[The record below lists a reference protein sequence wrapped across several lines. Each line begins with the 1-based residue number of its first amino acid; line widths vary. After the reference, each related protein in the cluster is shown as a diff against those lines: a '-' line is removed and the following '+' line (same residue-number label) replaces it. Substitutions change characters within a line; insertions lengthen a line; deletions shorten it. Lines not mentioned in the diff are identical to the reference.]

1 MKLWNTLTGQKEEFA
16 PKHDPVQMYVCG
28 VTPYDHA
35 HVGHALSYIIFDVVR
50 RYLEYRGY
58 AVRHVQNFTDIDDKL
73 IDRARRLNKPVSQLA
88 EEFIASYFIDMDALN
103 VKRAHIYPRVTE
115 EIPAIIELIQKL
127 IDKGYAYESQGDV
140 YFRVQRDQDYGKLSH
155 RTIDSMLAGA
165 RVEVSQ
171 GKEHPMDFV
180 LWKGAKPGEPLWE
193 SPWGHGRPGWHIEC
207 SAMATK
213 YLSESLDIHGGG
225 QDLVFP
231 HHENEIAQSES
242 ATGNEPFARIW
253 LHNGLL
259 RLGEEKMSKSLGNLV
274 TIKEVLTE
282 HTKDALR
289 LFILTSHYRS
299 PLSYSSEAL
308 EAAERGVER
317 IREALRVSPSGNG
330 VYPSEV
336 DAYRSRFIE
345 AMDDDLNS
353 SQAIAVLFDLA
364 RDINRGK
371 EAGSDVTAVQDLL
384 RELGGVLGMTF
395 ESALDEVP
403 EYAAPFI
410 ELLLEIR
417 RELRTTKNFALAD
430 LIREGLG
437 ERGVMVEDSASGSI
451 WRRKR

>member
-58 AVRHVQNFTDIDDKL
+58 TVRHVQNFTDIDDKL
-73 IDRARRLNKPVSQLA
+73 IDRAQRLNKPVNQLA
-88 EEFIASYFIDMDALN
+88 EEFIASYFTDMDALN
-103 VKRAHIYPRVTE
+103 VKRAHVYPRVTE
-115 EIPAIIELIQKL
+115 EIPAIIELIKTL
-127 IDKGYAYESQGDV
+127 IARGYAYESQGDV

-155 RTIDSMLAGA
+155 RTLDSMLAGA

-180 LWKGAKPGEPLWE
+180 LWKGAKPGEPQWE

-242 ATGNEPFARIW
+242 ATGKEPFARIW

-274 TIKEVLTE
+274 TIKDVLNE
-282 HTKDALR
+282 HSADALR

-308 EAAERGVER
+308 EASERGVER

-330 VYPSEV
+330 AHPAEV

-353 SQAIAVLFDLA
+353 AQAMAVLFDLA
-364 RDINRGK
+364 RDVNRGK
-371 EAGSDVTAVQDLL
+371 EAGGDVTAAQDLL
-384 RELGGVLGMTF
+384 RELGGVIGMTF
-395 ESALDEVP
+395 ETTIDEIP
-403 EYAAPFI
+403 EDAAPFI
-410 ELLLEIR
+410 NLLLEIR

-430 LIREGLG
+430 VIRDGLN
-437 ERGVMVEDSASGSI
+437 ERGVMVEDSVSGST

>member
-1 MKLWNTLTGQKEEFA
+1 MKLWNTLTGQKEEFV

-58 AVRHVQNFTDIDDKL
+58 TVRHVQNFTDIDDKL
-73 IDRARRLNKPVSQLA
+73 IDRAQRLNKPVNQLA
-88 EEFIASYFIDMDALN
+88 EEFIASYFTDMDTLN
-103 VKRAHIYPRVTE
+103 VKRAHVYPRVTE
-115 EIPAIIELIQKL
+115 EIPAIIQLIQTL

-155 RTIDSMLAGA
+155 RTLDSMLAGA

-180 LWKGAKPGEPLWE
+180 LWKEAKPGEPQWE

-242 ATGNEPFARIW
+242 ATGKEPFARIW

-282 HTKDALR
+282 HSADALR
-289 LFILTSHYRS
+289 LFILSSHYRS

-308 EAAERGVER
+308 EANERGVER
-317 IREALRVSPSGNG
+317 ILEALRVSPSGNG
-330 VYPSEV
+330 AYPAEAA
-336 DAYRSRFIE
+336 AYRARFIE

-353 SQAIAVLFDLA
+353 AQAMAVLFDLA

-371 EAGSDVTAVQDLL
+371 EAGSDVTAAQDLL
-384 RELGGVLGMTF
+384 RELGAVIGMTF
-395 ESALDEVP
+395 DTAKDEVP
-403 EYAAPFI
+403 EDAAPFI
-410 ELLLEIR
+410 DLLLEIR

-430 LIREGLG
+430 VIREGLN
-437 ERGVMVEDSASGSI
+437 ERGVLVEDSVSGST

>member
-58 AVRHVQNFTDIDDKL
+58 TVRHVQNFTDIDDKL
-73 IDRARRLNKPVSQLA
+73 IDRAQRLNKPVNQLA
-88 EEFIASYFIDMDALN
+88 EEFIASYFTDMDALN
-103 VKRAHIYPRVTE
+103 VKRAHVYPRVTE
-115 EIPAIIELIQKL
+115 EIPAIIALIQTL
-127 IDKGYAYESQGDV
+127 IDRGYAYESQGDV
-140 YFRVQRDQDYGKLSH
+140 YFRVQRDEDYGKLSH
-155 RTIDSMLAGA
+155 RTLDSMVAGA

-171 GKEHPMDFV
+171 GKEHPMDFA
-180 LWKGAKPGEPLWE
+180 LWKTAKLGEPQWE

-242 ATGNEPFARIW
+242 ATGVAPFAQIW

-274 TIKEVLTE
+274 TIKEVLTA

-289 LFILTSHYRS
+289 LFILNSHYRS

-308 EAAERGVER
+308 EAAERGVDR
-317 IREALRVSPSGNG
+317 MREALRIRTSGHG
-330 VYPSEV
+330 ELASDVTG
-336 DAYRSRFIE
+336 YRSRFIE

-353 SQAIAVLFDLA
+353 AQAVAVLFDLA
-364 RDINRGK
+364 REINRGK
-371 EAGSDVTAVQDLL
+371 EAGSDVTAAQDLL
-384 RELGGVLGMTF
+384 RELGGVIGMTF
-395 ESALDEVP
+395 DTTEDEIP
-403 EYAAPFI
+403 EDAAPFI
-410 ELLLEIR
+410 NLLLEIR

-430 LIREGLG
+430 VIREGLN
-437 ERGVMVEDSASGSI
+437 ERGVMVEDSVSGST

>member
-16 PKHDPVQMYVCG
+16 PTHDPVQMYVCG

-88 EEFIASYFIDMDALN
+88 EEFIASYFTDMDALN
-103 VKRAHIYPRVTE
+103 VKRAHVYPRVTE
-115 EIPAIIELIQKL
+115 EIPAIIALIQTL
-127 IDKGYAYESQGDV
+127 IDREYAYESQGDV
-140 YFRVQRDQDYGKLSH
+140 YFRVQRDEDYGKLSH
-155 RTIDSMLAGA
+155 RTLDSMLAGA

-180 LWKGAKPGEPLWE
+180 LWKGAKPGEPRWE
-193 SPWGHGRPGWHIEC
+193 SPWGYGRPGWHIEC

-242 ATGNEPFARIW
+242 ATGKDPFARIW

-299 PLSYSSEAL
+299 PLSYGSEAL

-317 IREALRVSPSGNG
+317 IREALRVSPSRNG
-330 VYPSEV
+330 AYPTEV

-353 SQAIAVLFDLA
+353 AQAIAVLFDLA

-371 EAGSDVTAVQDLL
+371 EAGSDVTTAQDLL
-384 RELGGVLGMTF
+384 RELGGVIGMTF
-395 ESALDEVP
+395 DTARDEIP
-403 EYAAPFI
+403 EDAAPFI
-410 ELLLEIR
+410 NLLLEIR

-430 LIREGLG
+430 VIREGLN
-437 ERGVMVEDSASGSI
+437 ERGVMVEDSISGST